1 MFLQQNSPKIN
12 LWILN
17 NFLKYLKNAKNYS
30 DHTVKSYEID
40 LLKFNNFLLEKKF
53 SSWSDLRQADIRN
66 FIGAYRRQ
74 GLSPRSVARILS
86 SLRSFYKYLSLE
98 GLTRENPILG
108 ISAPKLNSL
117 LPRAVVADMVT
128 KVVQF

>member
-1 MFLQQNSPKIN
+1 MHKDIR
-12 LWILN
+12 
-17 NFLKYLKNAKNYS
+17 NFLNYLKNAKNYS
-30 DHTVKSYEID
+30 DHTIKSYEND
-40 LLKFNNFLLEKKF
+40 LLKFDNFLSEKKF
-53 SSWSDLRQADIRN
+53 SSWSDLKQADIRN

-98 GLTRENPILG
+98 GLTKENPILG

-117 LPRAVVADMVT
+117 LPKALDTDMVN
-128 KVVQF
+128 KLLQFLSLIHI